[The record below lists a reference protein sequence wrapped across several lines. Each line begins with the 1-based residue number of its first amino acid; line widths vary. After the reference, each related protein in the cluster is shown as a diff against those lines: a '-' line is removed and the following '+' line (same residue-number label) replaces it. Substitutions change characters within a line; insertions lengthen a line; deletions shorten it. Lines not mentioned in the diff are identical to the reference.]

1 MYTVEFDQII
11 QSRRSNRRFDPNV
24 EVPDDV
30 IKKSLERAILAPNSS
45 NMQLWEFYWV
55 KSDELKQALVSLCF
69 GQSAAKTAKHIMVF
83 VTRRDLWPQ
92 RAAWNLAKIK
102 EGIGDQEPTILQKR
116 GLDYYGKLMPL
127 VYRRDLFGLSSV
139 LRKTI
144 CFVMGLV
151 KPFMRMGGNADQRVM
166 VHKSC
171 ALAAQTFML
180 SLTAEGYASCPM
192 EGFDAVRVKKLLQLP
207 RGAEV
212 NMIVGIGKG
221 TSEGIY
227 NPRIRV
233 PFEEVVF
240 VK

>member
-45 NMQLWEFYWV
+45 NMQLWEFHWI
-55 KSDELKQALVSLCF
+55 KSDELKQALVPLCF

-92 RAAWNLAKIK
+92 RAAWNLSKIK

-127 VYRRDLFGLSSV
+127 VYRRDLFGLSSL

-144 CFVMGLV
+144 CFAMGLI

-180 SLTAEGYASCPM
+180 SITAEGYASCPM
-192 EGFDAVRVKKLLQLP
+192 EGFDAVRVKKQLNLP
-207 RGAEV
+207 RGAEI
-212 NMIVGIGKG
+212 NMIIGIGKG
-221 TSEGIY
+221 TEAGIY

-233 PFEEVVF
+233 AYDDVVF
-240 VK
+240 IK

>member
-1 MYTVEFDQII
+1 VYTVEFDQII

-45 NMQLWEFYWV
+45 NMQLWEFHWI
-55 KSDELKQALVSLCF
+55 KSDELKQALVPLCF

-92 RAAWNLAKIK
+92 RAAWNLSKIK

-127 VYRRDLFGLSSV
+127 VYRRDLFGLSSL

-144 CFVMGLV
+144 CFAMGLI

-180 SLTAEGYASCPM
+180 SITAEGYASCPM
-192 EGFDAVRVKKLLQLP
+192 EGFDAVRVKKQLNLP
-207 RGAEV
+207 RGAEI
-212 NMIVGIGKG
+212 NMIIGIGKG
-221 TSEGIY
+221 TEAGIY

-233 PFEEVVF
+233 AYDDVVF
-240 VK
+240 IK

>member
-1 MYTVEFDQII
+1 MYTVEFDQIV

-45 NMQLWEFYWV
+45 NMQLWEFYWI
-55 KSDELKQALVSLCF
+55 KSDELKLALVPLCF

-83 VTRRDLWPQ
+83 VTRRDLWPK
-92 RAAWNLAKIK
+92 RAAWNLAQIK
-102 EGIGDQEPTILQKR
+102 QGIGDQEPTTLQKR

-127 VYRRDLFGLSSV
+127 VYRRDLLGLTSL
-139 LRKTI
+139 LRRTI
-144 CFVMGLV
+144 CFVMGLF
-151 KPFMRMGGNADQRVM
+151 KPFMRMGGNADQQVM

-180 SLTAEGYASCPM
+180 SLTAEGYDSCPM
-192 EGFDAVRVKKLLQLP
+192 EGFDAARVKKLLQLP
-207 RGAEV
+207 RGAEI

-221 TSEGIY
+221 TSQGIY
-227 NPRIRV
+227 NSRIRV
-233 PFEEVVF
+233 PYDEVVF

>member
-1 MYTVEFDQII
+1 
-11 QSRRSNRRFDPNV
+11 
-24 EVPDDV
+24 
-30 IKKSLERAILAPNSS
+30 
-45 NMQLWEFYWV
+45 
-55 KSDELKQALVSLCF
+55 
-69 GQSAAKTAKHIMVF
+69 
-83 VTRRDLWPQ
+83 
-92 RAAWNLAKIK
+92 
-102 EGIGDQEPTILQKR
+102 
-116 GLDYYGKLMPL
+116 MPL
-127 VYRRDLFGLSSV
+127 VYRRDLLGLTSL

-144 CFVMGLV
+144 CFVMGLF

-180 SLTAEGYASCPM
+180 SLTAEGYDSCPM
-192 EGFDAVRVKKLLQLP
+192 EGFDAARVKKLLQQP
-207 RGAEV
+207 RGAEI

-233 PFEEVVF
+233 PYAEVVF